1 MVECMKTP
9 GYQHELENNEGR
21 IMQTNEV
28 VAIFIDGSN
37 FYKVLKYNK
46 GRANIDFQKLAQ
58 KLVGNR
64 RLLRVYYY
72 TATVDQFSVP
82 QLFKEQQKFLTK
94 LYHLPY
100 FEVRL
105 GYIKTYGEGKDEKDW
120 VEKGVDV
127 KLAVDMLK
135 LASTDAYDTAILV
148 SHDGDFA
155 YVVSAVKEMGKHVE
169 NACFMD
175 PRCKSR
181 CSDNLIK
188 VSDKPIS
195 LDGDFLDDCWLPE
208 KEARD

>member
-1 MVECMKTP
+1 MDE
-9 GYQHELENNEGR
+9 
-21 IMQTNEV
+21 I

-37 FYKVLKYNK
+37 FYKVLKHNK
-46 GRANIDFQKLAQ
+46 GKTNIDLQKLAQ

-64 RLLRVYYY
+64 QLLRVYYY
-72 TATVDQFSVP
+72 TATLDQFSVP
-82 QLFKEQQKFLTK
+82 EQFKEQQKFLTV

-105 GYIKTYGEGKDEKDW
+105 GYVKTYGKGTEEEEW

-135 LASTDAYDTAILV
+135 LASTNAYNTAILV

-155 YVVSAVKEMGKHVE
+155 YAVSAVKEMGKHVE
-169 NACFMD
+169 NACFID
-175 PRCKSR
+175 PRCRAK
-181 CSDNLIK
+181 CSDNLMK
-188 VSDKPIS
+188 TCDKPIS
-195 LDGDFLDDCWLPE
+195 LDGNFLDDCWLPK

>member
-1 MVECMKTP
+1 MS
-9 GYQHELENNEGR
+9 
-21 IMQTNEV
+21 EV

-37 FYKVLKYNK
+37 FYKILKYNK
-46 GRANIDFQKLAQ
+46 GRTDIDFQKLAQ
-58 KLVGNR
+58 KLVGDR
-64 RLLRVYYY
+64 QLLRVYYY

-82 QLFKEQQKFLTK
+82 ELFKEQQKFLTK

-105 GYIKTYGEGKDEKDW
+105 GYIQTYREGKEEKEW

-135 LASTDAYDTAILV
+135 LASTNAYDTAILI

-155 YVVSAVKEMGKHVE
+155 YAISAIKDMGKHAE
-169 NACFMD
+169 NACFID
-175 PRCKSR
+175 PRCKSK
-181 CSDNLIK
+181 CSDNLLK
-188 VSDKPIS
+188 ASDRVIS
-195 LDGDFLDDCWLPE
+195 LDGDFLNDCWLPE